1 MAFQA
6 GSRIRPELGNADF
19 SGFANAATIQANS
32 LAQLG
37 ATIGSAIQV
46 AGEKK
51 KEKALSKQ
59 AQEMVFGMLK
69 KEPEQANF
77 FGLPEDFTLADVKP
91 IVDVIGVK
99 PSIALVMQLNMAS
112 MKAGQTELP
121 SVKDTQNFKEYV
133 GTLTSPE
140 GNDLVVRNGMLYD
153 EDFPDA
159 DDPLPA
165 DDPAVIAALRTKEGQ
180 EILTGYGDAIY
191 RGTVEDDGT
200 PVEPEEIIETPGMNV
215 QEEPTGSRASQ
226 LLRSIGDLNES
237 RRDAM
242 LSARSLPLALGNFLF
257 SGENPTFSE
266 SMNYAK
272 PKMETLRDIG
282 FTRNPY
288 EVFNPFTRIKESVG
302 ERFFSK

>member
-1 MAFQA
+1 MAFQS
-6 GSRIRPELGNADF
+6 GSRIRPELGDADF

-59 AQEMVFGMLK
+59 AQEMVFGFLK
-69 KEPEQANF
+69 ANPAQAEF
-77 FGLPEDFTLADVKP
+77 FGLSEGFEMGDVKP
-91 IVDVIGVK
+91 VIDVIGAK
-99 PSIALVMQLNMAS
+99 PSIALMMQLKMAS

-133 GTLTSPE
+133 ATLTSPE

-165 DDPAVIAALRTKEGQ
+165 NDPAVIAALRTKEGKS
-180 EILTGYGDAIY
+180 ILTGYGDAIY
-191 RGTVEDDGT
+191 GGTVDDDGT
-200 PVEPEEIIETPGMNV
+200 PVEPTGSIETPGMNV

-226 LLRSIGDLNES
+226 LLRSISDVNSKMRNLGS
-237 RRDAM
+237 T
-242 LSARSLPLALGNFLF
+242 ARSVPLGLTDFIF
-257 SGENPTFSE
+257 SQERT
-266 SMNYAK
+266 
-272 PKMETLRDIG
+272 
-282 FTRNPY
+282 
-288 EVFNPFTRIKESVG
+288 PFTESISSAKSRMESIDPILRVIQKG
-302 ERFFSK
+302 LPF

>member
-1 MAFQA
+1 MAFQT
-6 GSRIRPELGNADF
+6 GSRINPALANADY
-19 SGFANAATIQANS
+19 SGFARAAAIQANS

-59 AQEMVFGMLK
+59 AQEMVFGFLK
-69 KEPEQANF
+69 ANPGQAEF
-77 FGLPEDFTLADVKP
+77 FGLPEGFEMGDVKP
-91 IVDVIGVK
+91 VVDVLGAK
-99 PSIALVMQLNMAS
+99 PSISLMMQLKMAS
-112 MKAGQTELP
+112 MEAGQTELP
-121 SVKDTQNFKEYV
+121 SVKDTQNFQEYV
-133 GTLTSPE
+133 GTLTSPK

-153 EDFPDA
+153 EDIAF

-165 DDPAVIAALRTKEGQ
+165 NDPAVIAALGTKEGQ
-180 EILTGYGDAIY
+180 SILTGYGDAIY
-191 RGTVEDDGT
+191 GGTVEDDGT
-200 PVEPEEIIETPGMNV
+200 PVEPPAGSIETPGMNA

-226 LLRSIGDLNES
+226 LLRSVGELNEA

-242 LSARSLPLALGNFLF
+242 SSARSLPLALGNFLF
-257 SGENPTFSE
+257 SEENPTFSE

-282 FTRNPY
+282 FTRSPY

>member
-69 KEPEQANF
+69 KDPQQAAF
-77 FGLPEDFTLADVKP
+77 FGLGEDFTVADVKP

-99 PSIALVMQLNMAS
+99 PSIALMMQLNMAS

-133 GTLTSPE
+133 ATLTSPK
-140 GNDLVVRNGMLYD
+140 GNDLVVRGGMLYD

-165 DDPAVIAALRTKEGQ
+165 NDPAVIAALRTKEGK

-191 RGTVEDDGT
+191 GGTVDDDGT
-200 PVEPEEIIETPGMNV
+200 PVEPAEIIETPSINV

-226 LLRSIGDLNES
+226 LLRSIGDVNAKMRDVGSTSRAIPLGLKDFMFSPERTPFTES
-237 RRDAM
+237 IS
-242 LSARSLPLALGNFLF
+242 SAKS
-257 SGENPTFSE
+257 
-266 SMNYAK
+266 
-272 PKMETLRDIG
+272 KMESVD
-282 FTRNPY
+282 
-288 EVFNPFTRIKESVG
+288 PFL
-302 ERFFSK
+302 RFFTKGMPF